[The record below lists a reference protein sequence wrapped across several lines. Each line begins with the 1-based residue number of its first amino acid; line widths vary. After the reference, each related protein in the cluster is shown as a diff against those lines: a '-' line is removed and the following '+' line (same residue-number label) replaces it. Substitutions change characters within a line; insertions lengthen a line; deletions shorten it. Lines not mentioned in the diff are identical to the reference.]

1 MRRAA
6 LLLAALLL
14 PSFAAGQEWRGPAAL
29 EVQVEDAKGRNLAG
43 AEILLI
49 YLSPEGGGSLPAVL
63 TDANGRANIGGLAAG
78 RWTVEVRHAGHMS
91 FRAELALSADGKP
104 LVQSASHRMA
114 PGATST
120 MKIKFSRGRGGAP
133 APAAPAPAPPAEI
146 VPVKPPPPVAEV
158 AEVAPAPAPVPAP
171 MAPKDPKA
179 PVKDSPPA
187 APVALAPTPVPAP
200 VAPRAPVK
208 ELPPAAPVAPAPP
221 PVPTPA
227 EAKARVKEL
236 SPAAPVAP
244 APPPVPAPAVAETP
258 VGDVAPVVKPAPA
271 PAQPPTVAPAPLP
284 AETPPP
290 APTPAIAPA
299 VAPPPA
305 PAAAL
310 LPAAPAPARGRLCV
324 ECPAGE
330 SAAWGE
336 AAIEGGATV
345 GCPVDLPAR
354 LKSVDLVAA
363 GALSA
368 ELAAAGTGCR
378 VIAVELPAGARFT
391 GFRYEAQSAGV
402 AADCLPG
409 RGCPAGGCRFPNEPV
424 LRVEGNRTVL
434 LVGFESTA
442 PDLRRAVVA
451 GYSTYNKR

>member
-179 PVKDSPPA
+179 PAKDSPPA

-271 PAQPPTVAPAPLP
+271 PAQPPTVAPAALP

-345 GCPVDLPAR
+345 GCPVDLPVR
-354 LKSVDLVAA
+354 LKSVDLAAA

>member
-179 PVKDSPPA
+179 PAKDSPPA

-271 PAQPPTVAPAPLP
+271 PAQPPTVAPAALP

-354 LKSVDLVAA
+354 LKSVDLAAA

>member
-14 PSFAAGQEWRGPAAL
+14 PTFAAGQEWRGPAAL

-271 PAQPPTVAPAPLP
+271 PAQPPTVAPAALP

-354 LKSVDLVAA
+354 LKSVDLAAA

-402 AADCLPG
+402 TADCLPG

>member
-14 PSFAAGQEWRGPAAL
+14 PTFAGGQEWRGPAAL

-43 AEILLI
+43 AEILLV

-179 PVKDSPPA
+179 PAKDSPPA

-200 VAPRAPVK
+200 VAPKAPIK

-271 PAQPPTVAPAPLP
+271 PAQPPTVAPAALP

-354 LKSVDLVAA
+354 LKSVDLAAA